1 MMSEWIIVTVVIT
14 LIGLIT
20 PFVTLSVKTTKVIQ
34 QNTDAINNLTTEI
47 NSLTVSNNK
56 DHDHFHSCINKHSVE
71 IAILQEKHK
80 ND

>member
-1 MMSEWIIVTVVIT
+1 MTEWLIVTVIVA

-34 QNTDAINNLTTEI
+34 QNTDAINNLTSEI
-47 NSLTVSNNK
+47 QTLTVNNNK

-71 IAILQEKHK
+71 IAILKEKHR